1 MTARHALALVV
12 MTVVA
17 AAAMSAC
24 GTTTTGTPQ
33 AEPITQT
40 SSTQPNPVA
49 TAETA
54 SASPSSSAKSQAAVP
69 VPAAAW
75 ISADRIPQNSDQPWP
90 DLADR
95 AEPLGT
101 NTFRL
106 YGLCGATPSPIA
118 NGDNARAVV
127 DNGDGH
133 WSAEQVIVHYPGDPW
148 TMGQTVSL
156 DAANLQNVLT
166 QCTSTAP
173 GTTLQFT
180 TPVSSRCPS
189 VARGGCH
196 QVAAEIRSA
205 DGQSTAHVYLAN
217 VGSTITELT
226 VWANGTPST
235 PWAGA
240 ADEEVFAAMNPQ
252 LCTVWEC

>member
-1 MTARHALALVV
+1 MTALRALVLV
-12 MTVVA
+12 VTTVIA

-24 GTTTTGTPQ
+24 GTTTAGAPQ
-33 AEPITQT
+33 AEPTTHT
-40 SSTQPNPVA
+40 SSAPPKPAA

-54 SASPSSSAKSQAAVP
+54 SASPSPGAKPQAAVP

-90 DLADR
+90 NLADR

-101 NTFRL
+101 STFRL

-118 NGDNARAVV
+118 DGDNARAVV

-156 DAANLQNVLT
+156 DASNLQNVLN

-180 TPVSSRCPS
+180 TPVDARCPS
-189 VARGGCH
+189 VSRGGCH
-196 QVAAEIRSA
+196 QVAAEIRSS
-205 DGQSTAHVYLAN
+205 DGKSTAHVYLAN

-226 VWANGTPST
+226 VWTTGSPST

-240 ADEEVFAAMNPQ
+240 ADEDVFAAMNPQ

>member
-1 MTARHALALVV
+1 M
-12 MTVVA
+12 
-17 AAAMSAC
+17 
-24 GTTTTGTPQ
+24 GT
-33 AEPITQT
+33 
-40 SSTQPNPVA
+40 S
-49 TAETA
+49 
-54 SASPSSSAKSQAAVP
+54 
-69 VPAAAW
+69 
-75 ISADRIPQNSDQPWP
+75 
-90 DLADR
+90 
-95 AEPLGT
+95 
-101 NTFRL
+101 TFRL

-118 NGDNARAVV
+118 DGDNARAVV

-156 DAANLQNVLT
+156 DASNLQNVLN

-180 TPVSSRCPS
+180 TPVDARCPS
-189 VARGGCH
+189 VSRGGCH

-205 DGQSTAHVYLAN
+205 DGKSTAHVYLAN

-226 VWANGTPST
+226 VWTTGSPST

-240 ADEEVFAAMNPQ
+240 ADEDVFAAMNPQ

>member
-1 MTARHALALVV
+1 MTARQVLALVTAV
-12 MTVVA
+12 LG

-24 GTTTTGTPQ
+24 DTTTTGTPQ
-33 AEPITQT
+33 AEPISHT
-40 SSTQPNPVA
+40 SSAPPKPTA

-54 SASPSSSAKSQAAVP
+54 SASPSPSAKSPSAVP

-75 ISADRIPQNSDQPWP
+75 IPANRIPQNSDQPWP

-101 NTFRL
+101 STFRL
-106 YGLCGATPSPIA
+106 YGLCGATPAPIA
-118 NGDNARAVV
+118 DGDNARAVV
-127 DNGDGH
+127 DNGAGR

-156 DAANLQNVLT
+156 DASNLQNVLT
-166 QCTSTAP
+166 QCSSTAP

-180 TPVSSRCPS
+180 TPVDSRCPS
-189 VARGGCH
+189 VTRGGCH

-235 PWAGA
+235 PWAGT
-240 ADEEVFAAMNPQ
+240 ADEDVFAAMNPQ